1 MQFREENH
9 IYYYIANGDD
19 IKIIIYCYANSLIL
33 LPHSLL
39 CNTFV
44 CIVFILFVFLL
55 FAIILCF
62 IYYLIRVL
70 LVNLH

>member
-55 FAIILCF
+55 FAIILF
-62 IYYLIRVL
+62 YLLFNPRITC
-70 LVNLH
+70 